1 MLKELSP
8 SVVTN
13 ISSNIYIYI
22 YETRRVTSEASGW
35 IEGDMI
41 CAIWNFLE
49 FFPHT
54 QSIRLT
60 KNIG

>member
-13 ISSNIYIYI
+13 ISYNIYIYI

-41 CAIWNFLE
+41 CAI
-49 FFPHT
+49 
-54 QSIRLT
+54 
-60 KNIG
+60 